1 VATRVHDVSRGR
13 GGHEATEV
21 HHTDESRIW
30 KAGHHRVVDLRC
42 VRRITGNLVE
52 CAAVGDF

>member
-1 VATRVHDVSRGR
+1 MRRCEFIGII
-13 GGHEATEV
+13 GGAAVTEV
-21 HHTDESRIW
+21 HHTDVSRIW

-42 VRRITGNLVE
+42 VRRISGNLVE